1 MGPHGLAGKTRTV
14 RAAEETRIV
23 DVSVIIVNYNVR
35 EFLEQALRSVEAASD
50 SLSVEV
56 FVVDN
61 NSADGSVDMLR
72 TKFSTVRVIAND
84 ENLGF
89 ARANNQAIREAS
101 GRYLLILN
109 PDTIVAEDTLRTLV
123 DFMDIHPE
131 AGAAGCRILGPDGSF
146 APESR
151 RSFPTPLVAF
161 YRMVKLS
168 SLFPRSRLF
177 GKYNLTYLPI
187 DEVTEVDALSGSCML
202 VRHEALYHK
211 RTLPHVNGQTTESG
225 GAGLFD
231 EGFFMYGE
239 DLDWCYRI
247 QQAGWKILYTPDT
260 CIIHYKGASTTKSEV
275 RYVKLF
281 YGAMLR
287 FAEKHL
293 HHSYPRPVLWLLRL
307 AVVVHG
313 SCAALGNALK
323 RLAPPIVDFAISWG
337 VVVGLGELREA
348 QSGVT
353 FSGLFS
359 FVIAPGFALIATA
372 VIATLGGYKGH
383 RRRVG
388 PVWLGVAAAFL
399 FLAAVSFFV
408 RNIAFSRAVVLAS
421 LPAGAFALSAVRLLR
436 RVRRRGFGRTVLV
449 GSALEA
455 TRFRR
460 CMDADGPRP
469 SIFVGYVSPN
479 KSDDET
485 GCLGRLHHLRD
496 IVLLRG
502 IKDVIFGTAQL
513 SDPLIFT
520 LMQRLQGLPVRVHL
534 LRPHTKDPDQVRLV
548 HAEDALGVL
557 RSPTARR
564 LFGGFV
570 ALLAGMVNPI
580 ICRLA
585 HRAGKGSVWSAIAQR
600 TSQWKDVL
608 AGRRHLVGY
617 FHDDGFDPPTEWQL
631 QPGVF
636 SVTETG
642 GRMTAE
648 EAERA
653 YWFYVRNQNAVLDWI
668 VMVRAI
674 RIAT

>member
-1 MGPHGLAGKTRTV
+1 MI
-14 RAAEETRIV
+14 RAAEEARIV

-35 EFLEQALRSVEAASD
+35 EFLQQALRSVQAASD

-61 NSADGSVDMLR
+61 DSADGSVDMLR
-72 TKFSTVRVIAND
+72 TEFPDVRVIAND

-123 DFMDIHPE
+123 DFMDAHLA
-131 AGAAGCRILGPDGSF
+131 AGAAGCRILDPNGSF

-161 YRMVKLS
+161 FRLTRLS
-168 SLFPRSRLF
+168 SLFPQSRLF

-202 VRHEALYHK
+202 VRHEALYHTHD
-211 RTLPHVNGQTTESG
+211 RPNVNGQTTESG

-260 CIIHYKGASTTKSEV
+260 HIVHYKGASTSKSEV
-275 RYVKLF
+275 GYVRLF

-293 HHSYPRPVLWLLRL
+293 HDSYPRPVLWLLRL

-323 RLAPPIVDFAISWG
+323 RLEPGIVDLAITWG
-337 VVVGLGELREA
+337 VVVGLGELRAA

-353 FSGLFS
+353 FPGLFY
-359 FVIAPGFALIATA
+359 FVIAPTFALITTA

-388 PVWLGVAAAFL
+388 PVWLGTAAALF
-399 FLAAVSFFV
+399 FLASVSFFV
-408 RNIAFSRAVVLAS
+408 HDIAFSRAVVLAS
-421 LPAGAFALSAVRLLR
+421 LPAGAIALSAVRLLR
-436 RVRRRGFGRTVLV
+436 RVRRRGLGRTVLV

-455 TRFRR
+455 TKLRR
-460 CMDADGPRP
+460 CMDADRSVP
-469 SIFVGYVSPN
+469 SDFAGYVSPDE
-479 KSDDET
+479 SDDESR
-485 GCLGRLHHLRD
+485 CLGRLHHLRN

-502 IKDVIFGTAQL
+502 IKDVVFGTALL

-520 LMQRLQGLPVRVHL
+520 LMQRLRGLPVRIHL
-534 LRPHTKDPDQVRLV
+534 LRRQAKGPGQVKLV

-570 ALLAGMVNPI
+570 ALLAGMVNPM

-585 HRAGKGSVWSAIAQR
+585 RLAGKGSVWSALAQR

-617 FHDDGFDPPTEWQL
+617 FHNDGFDPPAEWQL
-631 QPGVF
+631 RPGVF
-636 SVTETG
+636 AVTETG
-642 GRMTAE
+642 SRMTAE